1 MIKCSKCGA
10 ELSDDTKFCSYC
22 GNKIEATTPPPIKE
36 DEGDII
42 PDVPQQEPV
51 NETERKSDTQK
62 SLADKIKDKASEKW
76 YKLSTYG
83 QNYCGCND
91 CVCLVMPYGI
101 LVWKDSRR
109 CYCNFANCF
118 DRGCG
123 AYEEAGYQGASELAP
138 YRCACPC
145 CDSFSALCEP
155 AWHGLW

>member
-62 SLADKIKDKASEKW
+62 CPLPAKI
-76 YKLSTYG
+76 
-83 QNYCGCND
+83 
-91 CVCLVMPYGI
+91 
-101 LVWKDSRR
+101 
-109 CYCNFANCF
+109 
-118 DRGCG
+118 DRKKVKKT
-123 AYEEAGYQGASELAP
+123 E
-138 YRCACPC
+138 
-145 CDSFSALCEP
+145 
-155 AWHGLW
+155 